1 MRMGGRGLAS
11 ASYPAS
17 LHCHWCEDGHVWMP
31 SPSAC
36 ALNGFDSIPSA
47 KLGSGPA
54 AVMYMLPREATFS
67 QDLKIAR

>member
-1 MRMGGRGLAS
+1 MKTFLKFRSIHGLLS
-11 ASYPAS
+11 PYVIISKPVVFLIRS
-17 LHCHWCEDGHVWMP
+17 LPFC
-31 SPSAC
+31 
-36 ALNGFDSIPSA
+36 SA